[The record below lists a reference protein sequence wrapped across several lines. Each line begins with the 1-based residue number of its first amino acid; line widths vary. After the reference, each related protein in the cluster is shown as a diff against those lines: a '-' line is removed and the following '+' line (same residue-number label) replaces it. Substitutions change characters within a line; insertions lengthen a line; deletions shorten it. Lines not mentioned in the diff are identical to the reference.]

1 MCESE
6 TLNPNFIHSVP
17 WFAKSS
23 HRGLPPSSPSLPCSP
38 FSPLLSSHSQNHRR
52 TIVLHLRN
60 LAEENI
66 AVATIA
72 CLTQPEE
79 NRQRQKRWRVA
90 VFVEGLSSSPFRKI
104 VGGKIVFVAVQSSS
118 PLLVAMA
125 AIPSTN
131 SASLISNY
139 RWPCVTAKKTSEE
152 GDKRSL
158 PSMSDILEASRA
170 QKLDLQLKTLGPF
183 FRITATSLQTRAE
196 LGKAEGL
203 VRISFQG
210 TKILHLDSMKLRRE
224 TLSMEKSIFGLGLFI
239 GAVAILHGY
248 DSGCTTAQL
257 LAINDS
263 DLYHSKL
270 VRFYSRLG
278 FREVCQVSGSSIGDI
293 PHMLVWGGVGTR
305 MDASIEELMLKWCTR
320 FKKNQSPQS

>member
-1 MCESE
+1 MAAQSVRMATS
-6 TLNPNFIHSVP
+6 TLCNLNGSQKRQAMLSPVWYMGARP
-17 WFAKSS
+17 K
-23 HRGLPPSSPSLPCSP
+23 PSNATATS
-38 FSPLLSSHSQNHRR
+38 SSHSHFFQSSR
-52 TIVLHLRN
+52 TNVSSSKLYHLHHKTPRN
-60 LAEENI
+60 LS
-66 AVATIA
+66 
-72 CLTQPEE
+72 
-79 NRQRQKRWRVA
+79 
-90 VFVEGLSSSPFRKI
+90 VF
-104 VGGKIVFVAVQSSS
+104 
-118 PLLVAMA
+118 AM
-125 AIPSTN
+125 
-131 SASLISNY
+131 SAD
-139 RWPCVTAKKTSEE
+139 AKKTSEE

-203 VRISFQG
+203 IRISFQG

-239 GAVAILHGY
+239 GAVAIRHGY
-248 DSGCTTAQL
+248 DSGCTAAQL

-270 VRFYSRLG
+270 VRFYGRLG